1 MQQNKLVTVTC
12 ARDITLDT
20 CTRDRRCIRTLRTMI
35 VERKYRKSNHCP
47 PSFLVSPAP
56 HNIFVVL
63 ILFSVRSSQRNSD
76 MVLTSADQNEW
87 NRMLLNIFGT
97 AASASSILCQLV
109 GLWVDPLVFNLV
121 FCTRVGYSAVHLKC
135 YGWKPRSDFISDFVH
150 ILTYV
155 DIICGDHGSPS
166 MLHFYCSVAKWISHF
181 QSSDLY
187 FDLAAR

>member
-20 CTRDRRCIRTLRTMI
+20 CTRDRRCIRTFCTMI
-35 VERKYRKSNHCP
+35 VERKYRKSNHFP

-63 ILFSVRSSQRNSD
+63 ILFSVCSSQRNSD

-109 GLWVDPLVFNLV
+109 GLWVDPLVFHLV
-121 FCTRVGYSAVHLKC
+121 FCTRVGYSSVHLTC
-135 YGWKPRSDFISDFVH
+135 YGWKPRSDFISMLM
-150 ILTYV
+150 LTY
-155 DIICGDHGSPS
+155 GHYLWRSR
-166 MLHFYCSVAKWISHF
+166 LHFIFTARLQNGFHISSH
-181 QSSDLY
+181 LY
-187 FDLAAR
+187 FDLADR